1 MGKLTNQL
9 STWRKDNVECKKG
22 NVTTLWFKDTQPN
35 IMFIQNDSDTD
46 LFVSIDHIPSR
57 NDYAFKVKAH
67 NNRLVARPYK
77 TAQIYILNDGGTDI
91 SCTVW
96 SIFDTFRPEML
107 NDFSVDKI
115 DLASATL
122 DEMISELR
130 YDGVIRGFAN
140 GVKVPEITDIVSILS
155 NLLKKNSV
163 ENIVNLYNI
172 FNELHLI
179 STIANSFFKEGV
191 NVPKIDS
198 VVKAIGKLIPVN
210 VVYNTPTS
218 GTSVI
223 FTPTN
228 SANNRIKVGFLS
240 NDNAEKNVQIV
251 CTKTGGSTQILT
263 LKPNEVVNEVWFL
276 NVTNIKIK
284 FADNSAFNSDVR
296 YSFEEYVA

>member
-46 LFVSIDHIPSR
+46 LFVSIDHMPTR

-77 TAQIYILNDGGTDI
+77 TAQLYILNDGGADV
-91 SCTVW
+91 SCVVW

-140 GVKVPEITDIVSILS
+140 GVKVPEVADIVASLE
-155 NLLKKNSV
+155 NLLSGNTV
-163 ENIVNLYNI
+163 DNIVNLYKI
-172 FNELHLI
+172 FNELQMI
-179 STIANSFFKEGV
+179 GTKVNSFYNEGV
-191 NVPKIDS
+191 NIPKID
-198 VVKAIGKLIPVN
+198 KLIPVN
-210 VVYNTPTS
+210 VVYNTPT
-218 GTSVI
+218 GTLAT

-228 SANNRIKVGFLS
+228 STNNRIKVGFLS
-240 NDNAEKNVQIV
+240 NDNLQKNLQVV
-251 CTKTGGSTQILT
+251 CTKTDNSTQSLT

-276 NVTNIKIK
+276 NVTKIEIK
-284 FADNSAFNSDVR
+284 FADSSAFNSDVR
-296 YSFEEYVA
+296 YSFEEYVS

>member
-35 IMFIQNDSDTD
+35 IMFIQNDSETD
-46 LFVSIDHIPSR
+46 LFVSIDHIPTR

-77 TAQIYILNDGGTDI
+77 TAQLYILNDGGADV

-122 DEMISELR
+122 DEMISELS

-140 GVKVPEITDIVSILS
+140 GVKVPEIAGIAESLK
-155 NLLKKNSV
+155 NLINNGAV
-163 ENIVNLYNI
+163 ANAVNLYSILNS
-172 FNELHLI
+172 LT
-179 STIANSFFKEGV
+179 TIATKIQSIYEKDSDISAVTTEISKSKPLAVKLYSSNSDLDIIKTITGV
-191 NVPKIDS
+191 N
-198 VVKAIGKLIPVN
+198 
-210 VVYNTPTS
+210 NTACR
-218 GTSVI
+218 
-223 FTPTN
+223 F
-228 SANNRIKVGFLS
+228 RVGFIS
-240 NDNAEKNVQIV
+240 NDSDNRNLQVSYTVNGVRFSGIKLKSNETLGDVWINKASKIELSFSDGNAV
-251 CTKTGGSTQILT
+251 
-263 LKPNEVVNEVWFL
+263 
-276 NVTNIKIK
+276 
-284 FADNSAFNSDVR
+284 NSDLR
-296 YSFEEYVA
+296 YWIEMYAL

>member
-46 LFVSIDHIPSR
+46 LFVSIDHIPTR
-57 NDYAFKVKAH
+57 NDYAFKVKSH

-77 TAQIYILNDGGTDI
+77 TAQLYILNDGGTDV

-122 DEMISELR
+122 DEMISELS

-140 GVKVPEITDIVSILS
+140 GVKVPEIADIVASLE
-155 NLLKKNSV
+155 NLLSGNTV
-163 ENIVNLYNI
+163 DNIVNLYKI
-172 FNELHLI
+172 FNELQMI
-179 STIANSFFKEGV
+179 GTKVNSFYNEGV
-191 NVPKIDS
+191 NVPKID
-198 VVKAIGKLIPVN
+198 KLIPVN
-210 VVYNTPTS
+210 VVYNAPT
-218 GTSVI
+218 GTI
-223 FTPTN
+223 ATFTPTN
-228 SANNRIKVGFLS
+228 STNNRIRVGFLS
-240 NDNAEKNVQIV
+240 NDNLQKNLQVV
-251 CTKTGGSTQILT
+251 CTKTDNSTQSLT

-276 NVTNIKIK
+276 NVTKIEIK
-284 FADNSAFNSDVR
+284 FSDSSSFNSDVR
-296 YSFEEYVA
+296 YSFEEYIV

>member
-1 MGKLTNQL
+1 MGKLSSQL

-46 LFVSIDHIPSR
+46 LFVSIDHIPTR

-77 TAQIYILNDGGTDI
+77 TAQLYILNDGGTDV

-122 DEMISELR
+122 DEMISELS

-140 GVKVPEITDIVSILS
+140 GVKVPEVADIVASLE
-155 NLLKKNSV
+155 NLLSGNTV
-163 ENIVNLYNI
+163 DNIVNLYKI
-172 FNELHLI
+172 FNELQMI
-179 STIANSFFKEGV
+179 GTKVNSFYNEGV
-191 NVPKIDS
+191 NVPKID
-198 VVKAIGKLIPVN
+198 KLIPVN
-210 VVYNTPTS
+210 VVYNTPT
-218 GTSVI
+218 GTLAT

-228 SANNRIKVGFLS
+228 STNNRIRVGFLS
-240 NDNAEKNVQIV
+240 NDNLQKNLQVV
-251 CTKTGGSTQILT
+251 CTKTDNSTQSLT

-276 NVTNIKIK
+276 NVTKIEIK
-284 FADNSAFNSDVR
+284 FADSSAFNSDVR
-296 YSFEEYVA
+296 YTFEEYVA

>member
-1 MGKLTNQL
+1 MGKLTSQL

-46 LFVSIDHIPSR
+46 LYVSIDHIPTR

-77 TAQIYILNDGGTDI
+77 TAQLYILNDGGTDV

-122 DEMISELR
+122 DEMISELS

-140 GVKVPEITDIVSILS
+140 GVKVPEVADIVASLE
-155 NLLKKNSV
+155 NLLSGNTV
-163 ENIVNLYNI
+163 DNIVNLYKI
-172 FNELHLI
+172 FNELQMI
-179 STIANSFFKEGV
+179 GTKVNSFYNEGV
-191 NVPKIDS
+191 NVPKID
-198 VVKAIGKLIPVN
+198 KLIPVN
-210 VVYNTPTS
+210 VVYNTPT
-218 GTSVI
+218 GTTAT

-228 SANNRIKVGFLS
+228 STNNRIRVGFLS
-240 NDNAEKNVQIV
+240 NDNLQKNLQVV
-251 CTKTGGSTQILT
+251 CTKTDNSTQGLT

-276 NVTNIKIK
+276 NVTKIEIK
-284 FADNSAFNSDVR
+284 FADSSAFNSDVR
-296 YSFEEYVA
+296 YSFEEYIV